1 MNASFR
7 KWIKPGTNQSR
18 IYVNNIG
25 ASDLKVY
32 VVANNTNALGFEIV
46 VFPTFGGHVSA
57 DRRDAIMDRVEDAAR
72 EALGTDRNM
81 TFADYAA
88 LAA

>member
-7 KWIKPGTNQSR
+7 KWIKPGTTQSR

-32 VVANNTNALGFEIV
+32 IAASTTNAMGFEIV
-46 VFPTFGGHVSA
+46 VYPSFGGHVSA

-72 EALGTDRNM
+72 ELLGTDRNM